1 MNSIDVQYF
10 SIVGIKNN
18 LEALTCS
25 LRKTI
30 EKLLY
35 LQSKNNELYTETK
48 IITIGIDL
56 LRI

>member
-1 MNSIDVQYF
+1 MNSTDVQYF

-18 LEALTCS
+18 LEAFNLFVK
-25 LRKTI
+25 KTI

>member
-1 MNSIDVQYF
+1 MNSTDVQYF

-18 LEALTCS
+18 LEAFNLFVK
-25 LRKTI
+25 KTI
-30 EKLLY
+30 EKLNF

-48 IITIGIDL
+48 IITIGIDP

>member
-18 LEALTCS
+18 LEAFFLFVK
-25 LRKTI
+25 KTI

-48 IITIGIDL
+48 IITIGKDL